1 MKTKTLLVILFSLV
15 SIFDVIAQKYYYI
28 SDAGNFQQGPY
39 QILRYN
45 EDGSNGKVFIKDG
58 LAWPQ
63 DILFLPDSNQ
73 VLISNLSS
81 NSVEVY
87 DSESGA
93 YKKRF
98 ISGILGPTRMKIG
111 KDGMLYI
118 LQWLG
123 DGKVKKYNTEGQF
136 ISNATQSGVN
146 TSIGMDWDQNGDLYV
161 SSYNGK
167 FIERFDTDGKSKG
180 KFISTGLFGPTN
192 IAFNSDGQLIVLDY
206 NSGRVLLYDK
216 DGKLLKVLFQGVTNC
231 EGIHL
236 ANDGKIIIGVGSSV
250 RIYDNNNVF
259 QKYLVPPGENGLRN
273 ANAVVCREMITT
285 DTEEEHTEKK
295 SNHFLMSLGAN
306 VYIVSPNADDI
317 TMINVFDVKGQLV
330 FTFDVSKDTVLDLSD
345 FNNGVYFART
355 NGMKYYNKTQ
365 KVIVAK

>member
-15 SIFDVIAQKYYYI
+15 TIFNVIAQKYYYI

-63 DILFLPDSNQ
+63 DILFLNDSNQ

-81 NSVEVY
+81 NSIEAY
-87 DSESGA
+87 DSESGT
-93 YKKRF
+93 YKKRL
-98 ISGILGPTRMKIG
+98 ISGIQGPTRMKIG
-111 KDGMLYI
+111 KDSMLYI

-123 DGKVKKYNTEGQF
+123 DGKVKKYKTDGSF
-136 ISNATQSGVN
+136 VSNATQSGVS

-167 FIERFDTDGKSKG
+167 FIERFDPDGKSKG
-180 KFISTGLFGPTN
+180 KFISSGLFGPTN

-206 NSGRVLLYDK
+206 NSGRVLLFDK

-236 ANDGKIIIGVGSSV
+236 TSDGKIIVGAGSSV
-250 RIYDNNNVF
+250 RIYDENNVF

-273 ANAVVCREMITT
+273 ANAVVYREIIKS
-285 DTEEEHTEKK
+285 DTEEEQNEKK
-295 SNHFLMSLGAN
+295 NNHFLISLGAN

-317 TMINVFDVKGQLV
+317 TMINIFDVKGQLV
-330 FTFDVSKDTVLDLSD
+330 FTHDVSKDTVLDLSD
-345 FNNGVYFART
+345 FTSGLYFART
-355 NGMKYYNKTQ
+355 NSMKYYNLTQ
-365 KVIVAK
+365 KVVVAK

>member
-1 MKTKTLLVILFSLV
+1 VMS
-15 SIFDVIAQKYYYI
+15 QKYFYI

-45 EDGSNGKVFIKDG
+45 EDGRNGKVFIKDE

-63 DILFLPDSNQ
+63 DILFLPDDNQ

-81 NSVEVY
+81 NSIEVY
-87 DSESGA
+87 DSESGI
-93 YKKRF
+93 YKKRL
-98 ISGILGPTRMKIG
+98 ISGIQGPTRMKVG

-123 DGKVKKYNTEGQF
+123 DGKVKKYKTDGSF
-136 ISNATQSGVN
+136 VSNATQTGVN

-167 FIERFDTDGKSKG
+167 FIERFDTNGKSKG
-180 KFISTGLFGPTN
+180 KFISSGLFGPTN
-192 IAFNSDGQLIVLDY
+192 IAFNTDGQLIVLDY

-216 DGKLLKVLFQGVTNC
+216 DGKKIKVLFQGVPNC

-236 ANDGKIIIGVGSSV
+236 ANDGKIIIGAGSSV
-250 RIYDNNNVF
+250 SIYDKNNVF
-259 QKYLVPPGENGLRN
+259 EKHLVPPGDNGLLN
-273 ANAVVCREMITT
+273 ANAVVYREMVTS
-285 DTEEEHTEKK
+285 DTEEEQTEKK
-295 SNHFLMSLGAN
+295 NNHFLMSIGGN

-317 TMINVFDVKGQLV
+317 TMINVFDVKGHLV
-330 FTFDVSKDTVLDLSD
+330 STYDISKDAMLDFSD
-345 FNNGVYFART
+345 FNSGVYFART
-355 NGMKYYNKTQ
+355 NGMKYYNLTQ
-365 KVIVAK
+365 KVVVAK

>member
-15 SIFDVIAQKYYYI
+15 TIFDVISQKYYYI

-58 LAWPQ
+58 LDWPQ
-63 DILFLPDSNQ
+63 DILFLPDGNQ

-87 DSESGA
+87 DSESGT
-93 YKKRF
+93 YKKRL
-98 ISGILGPTRMKIG
+98 ISGIQGPTRMKIG

-123 DGKVKKYNTEGQF
+123 DGKVKKYKKDGSF
-136 ISNATQSGVN
+136 ISNATQTGVN

-167 FIERFDTDGKSKG
+167 FIERFDIDGKSKG

-216 DGKLLKVLFQGVTNC
+216 DGKMLKVLFQGVLNC
-231 EGIHL
+231 EGIHQ
-236 ANDGKIIIGVGSSV
+236 ANDGKIIVGAGSSV
-250 RIYDNNNVF
+250 SIYDKNNVF

-273 ANAVVCREMITT
+273 ANAVVHREIITS

-295 SNHFLMSLGAN
+295 SNHFLMSVSGN

-317 TMINVFDVKGQLV
+317 TMINLFDVKGHLV
-330 FTFDVSKDTVLDLSD
+330 STFDILKDTVLDLSD
-345 FNNGVYFART
+345 FNSGIYFART
-355 NGMKYYNKTQ
+355 NGMKYNNLTQ
-365 KVIVAK
+365 KVVVAK